1 MANFYVEK
9 LKEDGIVILKSAFS
23 EELADKVLSDFD
35 DWSSKKENN
44 FEKWKRERVT
54 NFHVYSENTKELA
67 ANPCVKDILDEFFE
81 SEMVVYSS
89 LYFREG
95 TSQHYHRD
103 TPHFY
108 TNPMDLYCG
117 VWYALED
124 IHQESGPLKYYLKS
138 HELVVP
144 NGIDTYN
151 RLFSNNI
158 NGFQTKTYDKQNF
171 DCLLEY
177 NRVLEE
183 ECKTLD
189 LERRDEKLYIPEIKK
204 GDIIIWH
211 PKTVHGG
218 SAVINPELTR
228 QSMVTHNIPINKHV
242 FNAQHFFRA
251 NQSREYILNKCPYE
265 YLEYNNVKYVNFNS
279 PPKVQKSYL

>member
-67 ANPCVKDILDEFFE
+67 TNPCVKEILDEFFE

-124 IHQESGPLKYYLKS
+124 INKESGPLKYYLKS
-138 HELVVP
+138 HELMVP

-158 NGFQTKTYDKQNF
+158 DNFQKKSYDKQNF

-183 ECKTLD
+183 ECKTLG
-189 LERRDEKLYIPEIKK
+189 LEKRDEKEYVPEIKK

-218 SAVINPELTR
+218 SAVINPKLTR

-251 NQSREYILNKCPYE
+251 SQSREYILNQCPYE
-265 YLEYNNVKYVNFNS
+265 YLEHNNVKYVNFNS